1 MREIFKNLGEKKYVT
16 KAHKAGLQVWVML
29 DDINIST
36 DGLQVFGT
44 TSHRK
49 TLITAVID
57 AVKEL
62 GADGINLDVET
73 IKSDVGP
80 SYIQFI
86 RELSAA
92 CRKEKLVLSVDNYS
106 PMPHTAFYDRTQ
118 QGQVVDYVV
127 VMAYDEALC
136 KRTRSRK
143 HIFSCICKA
152 VGRAYYSRGTKG
164 KGDCRS
170 SILQQTVV

>member
-1 MREIFKNLGEKKYVT
+1 MASGFWNNL
-16 KAHKAGLQVWVML
+16 
-29 DDINIST
+29 
-36 DGLQVFGT
+36 
-44 TSHRK
+44 HRK

-92 CRKEKLVLSVDNYS
+92 CRKEKLVLS
-106 PMPHTAFYDRTQ
+106 
-118 QGQVVDYVV
+118 
-127 VMAYDEALC
+127 
-136 KRTRSRK
+136 
-143 HIFSCICKA
+143 
-152 VGRAYYSRGTKG
+152 
-164 KGDCRS
+164 
-170 SILQQTVV
+170 

>member
-1 MREIFKNLGEKKYVT
+1 MGYV
-16 KAHKAGLQVWVML
+16 

-73 IKSDVGP
+73 IKSDVDLLTY
-80 SYIQFI
+80 S
-86 RELSAA
+86 LSANCLQPA
-92 CRKEKLVLSVDNYS
+92 VRKSL
-106 PMPHTAFYDRTQ
+106 FFQ
-118 QGQVVDYVV
+118 
-127 VMAYDEALC
+127 
-136 KRTRSRK
+136 
-143 HIFSCICKA
+143 
-152 VGRAYYSRGTKG
+152 
-164 KGDCRS
+164 
-170 SILQQTVV
+170 